1 MMPTRYMATTG
12 MFDGVHRGHIFA
24 LRQLESE
31 AERRGLKPAVF
42 TFSAHPLSLIAPEK
56 APRLLSTPSE
66 RAALIRAVLPA
77 ADVVVLDLAPELL
90 ALTAREFLD
99 MLHRDY
105 GVDAFAMG
113 FNNHIGSDR
122 ATAADLADAPIPVL
136 PLAEAPADTQLCST
150 AARNAIAHGSI
161 DEANRILGR
170 RWCFRGRVVHGKQL
184 GRKLG
189 FPTANIEPVDSSVI
203 VPPAG
208 VYAVD
213 VTLPSGAVERG
224 MANIGVRPTVDA
236 EGAPVSFEVHILNF
250 YGNLYGEIIEVEF
263 LCLLRREK
271 HFRSLDELAAQL
283 ALDAQLAKNV

>member
-1 MMPTRYMATTG
+1 MATTG

-31 AERRGLKPAVF
+31 ASRRGLTPAVF
-42 TFSAHPLSLIAPEK
+42 TFSAHPLSLIAPAK
-56 APRLLSTPSE
+56 APRLLSAPSE
-66 RAALIRAVLPA
+66 RAALIRNVLPA
-77 ADVVVLDLAPELL
+77 AEVVVLELDPELL

-122 ATAADLADAPIPVL
+122 ATAADLADSPV
-136 PLAEAPADTQLCST
+136 PVIALAEAPADMQLCST
-150 AARNAIAHGSI
+150 AARNAIARGSI
-161 DEANRILGR
+161 DEANDILGR
-170 RWCFRGRVVHGKQL
+170 SWRFRGRVVHGKQL

-203 VPPAG
+203 IPPAG

-213 VTLPSGAVERG
+213 VTLPGGTVARG

-236 EGAPVSFEVHILNF
+236 QGAPVSFEVHILDF
-250 YGNLYGEIIEVEF
+250 SGNLYGEILEVSF
-263 LCLLRREK
+263 LRLLRHEK
-271 HFRSLDELAAQL
+271 HFGSLDELRQQL
-283 ALDAQLAKNV
+283 VRDAELAKKI

>member
-1 MMPTRYMATTG
+1 MMPKRYMATTG

-31 AERRGLKPAVF
+31 AARRGLTPAVF
-42 TFSAHPLSLIAPEK
+42 TFSAHPLSLIAPSK
-56 APRLLSTPSE
+56 APRLLSAASE
-66 RAALIRAVLPA
+66 RADLIRDLIPA
-77 ADVVVLDLAPELL
+77 AEVVILELDPALL

-122 ATAADLADAPIPVL
+122 ASAADLADAPVPVL
-136 PLAEAPADTQLCST
+136 ALAEAPAETQLCST
-150 AARNAIAHGSI
+150 AARNAIARGSI
-161 DEANRILGR
+161 DEANNILGR
-170 RWCFRGRVVHGKQL
+170 RWRFRGRVVHGKQL
-184 GRKLG
+184 GRKIG

-203 VPPAG
+203 IPPSG

-213 VTLPSGAVERG
+213 VTLPAGTVARG

-236 EGAPVSFEVHILNF
+236 AGAPVSFEVHILDF
-250 YGNLYGEIIEVEF
+250 SGNLYGEVIEVSF
-263 LCLLRREK
+263 LRLLRNEK
-271 HFRSLDELAAQL
+271 HFSSIEELREQLAGDAELA
-283 ALDAQLAKNV
+283 KKI